1 VSAAAPGT
9 IDEYI
14 AGLPA
19 GTQQVLAE
27 LRRVVREAAP
37 GATERISYGMPTFDL
52 KGRPLVHVAGWK
64 KHIGLYPVTEVLA
77 RTFADE
83 LKPYK
88 MSGKGT
94 VQFPLGKPMPLE
106 LIRRIVEFRAREV
119 AADAP

>member
-19 GTQQVLAE
+19 ETQQVLE
-27 LRRVVREAAP
+27 EIRRLVREAVP
-37 GATERISYGMPTFDL
+37 GVTERISYGMPTFDL
-52 KGRPLVHVAGWK
+52 NGRYLIYVGAWK
-64 KHIGLYPVTEVLA
+64 KHIGLYPLTDGVA
-77 RTFADE
+77 RTFAEE

-106 LIRRIVEFRAREV
+106 LIRRILEFRACEV
-119 AADAP
+119 AAEAP

>member
-1 VSAAAPGT
+1 
-9 IDEYI
+9 
-14 AGLPA
+14 
-19 GTQQVLAE
+19 
-27 LRRVVREAAP
+27 
-37 GATERISYGMPTFDL
+37 
-52 KGRPLVHVAGWK
+52 VAGWK
-64 KHIGLYPVTEVLA
+64 KHIGLYPVTEALA
-77 RTFADE
+77 RALAVE